1 MALGI
6 EQGRE
11 VVMTEL
17 LSTMLENLI
26 YDITA
31 SVIKKWQDRCR
42 WKRFLKILRKD
53 VSKFCDIL
61 IRVHLITLFVI
72 RIF

>member
-42 WKRFLKILRKD
+42 WKRFLKILREP
-53 VSKFCDIL
+53 L
-61 IRVHLITLFVI
+61 N
-72 RIF
+72 

>member
-31 SVIKKWQDRCR
+31 SVIKKWPRQVSMETFSQD
-42 WKRFLKILRKD
+42 
-53 VSKFCDIL
+53 
-61 IRVHLITLFVI
+61 T
-72 RIF
+72 

>member
-53 VSKFCDIL
+53 VSKFCEKNESIYIDS
-61 IRVHLITLFVI
+61 
-72 RIF
+72 

>member
-31 SVIKKWQDRCR
+31 SVIKKWQDR
-42 WKRFLKILRKD
+42 
-53 VSKFCDIL
+53 
-61 IRVHLITLFVI
+61 
-72 RIF
+72 

>member
-26 YDITA
+26 YDITLL
-31 SVIKKWQDRCR
+31 S
-42 WKRFLKILRKD
+42 
-53 VSKFCDIL
+53 
-61 IRVHLITLFVI
+61 
-72 RIF
+72 